1 MTTIFVD
8 GDACPVVNEIIDLT
22 AETGFFVTILRSF
35 SHFSHSHYPS
45 HVIIQLVTTSDI
57 VITQDYGLASL
68 LLKKARIIMHHKG
81 FIYNE
86 NNIDILLQQRYNNAQ
101 IRKQGGRHKGPSP
114 FSKADRQ
121 HFCDVFQ
128 TLLNQLME
136 DTK

>member
-1 MTTIFVD
+1 MD
-8 GDACPVVNEIIDLT
+8 
-22 AETGFFVTILRSF
+22 
-35 SHFSHSHYPS
+35 YK
-45 HVIIQLVTTSDI
+45 IIQLITTSDI

>member
-1 MTTIFVD
+1 
-8 GDACPVVNEIIDLT
+8 
-22 AETGFFVTILRSF
+22 
-35 SHFSHSHYPS
+35 
-45 HVIIQLVTTSDI
+45 
-57 VITQDYGLASL
+57 
-68 LLKKARIIMHHKG
+68 MHHKG

-114 FSKADRQ
+114 FSKEDRQ
-121 HFCDVFQ
+121 YFCDVFQ